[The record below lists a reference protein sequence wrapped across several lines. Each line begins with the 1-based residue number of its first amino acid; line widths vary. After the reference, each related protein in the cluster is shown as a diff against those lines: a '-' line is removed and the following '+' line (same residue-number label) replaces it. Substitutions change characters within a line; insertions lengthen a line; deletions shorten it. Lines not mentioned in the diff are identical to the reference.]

1 MRALHR
7 VLVAGA
13 LSLPLALGTAA
24 AASAHDVPSVGFEKG
39 GFMVGPGGAGVQLTE
54 AHFGPDG
61 ACYFDGMVLV
71 GPGGVSGGFTD
82 SSVDWTG

>member
-7 VLVAGA
+7 ALVAGA

-24 AASAHDVPSVGFEKG
+24 AASAHDAPNVDFEKG
-39 GFMVGPGGAGVQLTE
+39 SFTVGPGGAGVKLTE

-61 ACYFDGMVLV
+61 ASFFDGMVMA
-71 GPGGVSGGFTD
+71 GPGGVTGGFTGSEVGWED
-82 SSVDWTG
+82 